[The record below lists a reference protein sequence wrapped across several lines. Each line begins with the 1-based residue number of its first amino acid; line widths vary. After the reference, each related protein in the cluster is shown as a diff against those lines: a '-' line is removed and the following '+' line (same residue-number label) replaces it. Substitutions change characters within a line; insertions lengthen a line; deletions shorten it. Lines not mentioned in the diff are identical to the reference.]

1 MCAWYVGWG
10 CVRLVRA
17 LPTAHIHIQHHRP
30 QYTTRSQNQE
40 GRLRQL
46 ESLVLLPDEIKFGE
60 DGEEDGVEVA
70 DMVWVAT
77 DAFRCVGDSCM

>member
-1 MCAWYVGWG
+1 MVS
-10 CVRLVRA
+10 A
-17 LPTAHIHIQHHRP
+17 LPTAHIHVQYHPHI
-30 QYTTRSQNQE
+30 YTTLSQNQE

-46 ESLVLLPDEIKFGE
+46 ESLALLPDEIKFGE

-77 DAFRCVGDSCM
+77 DAFR